1 MNIVKSSN
9 SVTNLHNDLWI
20 IEKYFLSIFLHNNVT
35 RLDTLLAC
43 PTRRIPY
50 LKVDLIIIK

>member
-35 RLDTLLAC
+35 RLDTLLAY
-43 PTRRIPY
+43 PTRRVPY